1 VRSPPAGISSFG
13 KIRQMS
19 DLVIPQVAKA
29 ATSGPAACDHE
40 GGLDWIAVKLSSEEV
55 QPD

>member
-29 ATSGPAACDHE
+29 ATPGPAACDHE
-40 GGLDWIAVKLSSEEV
+40 GRFEGALL
-55 QPD
+55 